1 MKKVFQT
8 KLKSIT
14 KVLTLVIIASLAT
27 FTGCKS
33 YDEDIT
39 TLTNDVTSIKTQL
52 ASLDTYTKAQIDAK
66 ITTLNGEITT
76 LKASLATLTANGAT
90 DAELAALKTDI
101 ESRFVTK
108 AALDAYKTQVTT
120 DIAAAVAGLATK
132 VSVDAVSTEVV
143 KVQTALSALGVA
155 VDAKIVALKSEL
167 NTKDAEL
174 AAAIGLVQARVAT
187 LEGLVA
193 ANTTGVAANK
203 ALIVDLQAQLTALK
217 AGTYTKAE
225 IDAKLL
231 AIDAQIK
238 KLGTDLKLEF
248 EVLAVRQLS
257 GLMFVPTWVNDGFNA
272 VEVGYIL
279 DKATTPDEA
288 LFSQQD
294 VIFRFNPTT
303 ANLDGTTWKFIN
315 NSAIFNAPGI
325 TGAGDA
331 DTLFVAPELK
341 RNADGSGNFLLKVDK
356 WVDPVGG
363 KTNYF
368 ALQANKV
375 VDGKTTSVVSDY
387 VKVSTR
393 PYDAFI
399 SKTGTSFFHY
409 ITAKPA
415 KALFPATGIDNQIVA
430 DNSTILD
437 LDDVVLAT
445 ASSTSP
451 TALIEKKF
459 EDYGFVDYKWS
470 FSIADAF
477 EAVDGTNQNSFV
489 TLDADNKIKVNTG
502 SSVIDRTPLVKVT
515 LLTKSDKV
523 LAVGYIKLQIVAKL
537 IQPSLTNY
545 SLPAVTFGYAS
556 LFNDKT
562 AGVSAGDFEEVVLTW
577 AQMNKNVY
585 DKMGLTHN
593 QFQTLYGS
601 TNPTVTYSFTP
612 ATGSIAPAVGT
623 PAAPV
628 ATTLAA
634 FPLIAS
640 QHNPDV
646 DTYAMKIQVNPMAK
660 FGTYVVNYKYATA
673 DPKDPQAVITFTYTV
688 TKPDLDK
695 AIIPAYQFT
704 ADAAKYP
711 TVTTDAEHTVFTQ
724 GIRTAGPPASYAMEL
739 NLGEGFGFGSAALKA
754 AFGVDADKIDPAKQ
768 EFIVTDNY
776 VKAGVASYVFSQAV
790 PTQTSIPALL
800 GTSNSTGV
808 KIGMNSANPLDD
820 DYRAYPVNF
829 KTTYPNGEVDNFDY
843 TVIFKNPLTIEL
855 ESTADFD
862 LLDVVTG
869 AKDEINL
876 SKNYVVKMLGEV
888 IFNKTGV
895 TAKAADYGIIAPT
908 MTYTVPNVTPAFAYA
923 YSFATPVATWENAGT
938 KLTSKQKVSDAKF
951 VFGTSFA
958 SISRK
963 DVVNV
968 NPDLSQGI
976 KRK

>member
-1 MKKVFQT
+1 
-8 KLKSIT
+8 
-14 KVLTLVIIASLAT
+14 
-27 FTGCKS
+27 
-33 YDEDIT
+33 
-39 TLTNDVTSIKTQL
+39 
-52 ASLDTYTKAQIDAK
+52 
-66 ITTLNGEITT
+66 LNGEITA
-76 LKASLATLTANGAT
+76 LKNSVAT

-101 ESRFVTK
+101 ESRFVTVN
-108 AALDAYKTQVTT
+108 ALTAYKTQVST

-132 VSVDAVSTEVV
+132 ASVDVVSAEVV

-155 VDAKIVALKSEL
+155 VDAKILALKSEL

-174 AAAIGLVQARVAT
+174 AAAIGLVEARVAT

-193 ANTTGVAANK
+193 ANTTGVADNK
-203 ALIVDLQAQLTALK
+203 AAILSLQTELTALK
-217 AGTYTKAE
+217 NGTYTKAE
-225 IDAKLL
+225 IDTKLA
-231 AIDAQIK
+231 AIDADLK

-248 EVLAVRQLS
+248 EVLATRQLS
-257 GLMFVPTWVNDGFNA
+257 GLLFVPVWINDGFNA
-272 VEVGYIL
+272 VEVGYIQ
-279 DKATTPDEA
+279 DIVVAPAVSVKA
-288 LFSQQD
+288 LFTQQNL
-294 VIFRFNPTT
+294 VYRFNPTT
-303 ANLDGTTWKFIN
+303 ADLNGTTWSFIN
-315 NSAIFNAPGI
+315 NSAAFNAPG
-325 TGAGDA
+325 ASAAPGDNNPLSP
-331 DTLFVAPELK
+331 LFAAPALT
-341 RNADGSGNFLLKVDK
+341 NNGDGSGNFTLKVGT
-356 WVDPVGG
+356 WSEPAAG

-375 VDGKTTSVVSDY
+375 VDGKTSSVVSDY
-387 VKVSTR
+387 VKVATR

-399 SKTGTSFFHY
+399 SKTGTAFTHY

-415 KALFPATGIDNQIVA
+415 KALFPATGVDYQIVS
-430 DNSTILD
+430 DNSSILD

-477 EAVDGTNQNSFV
+477 EAIDGTNQNSFI
-489 TLDADNKIKVNTG
+489 TLDADNKVKVNTG

-556 LFNDKT
+556 LFNDAA
-562 AGVSAGDFEEVVLTW
+562 AGVSVGDYKEVVLTW
-577 AQMNKNVY
+577 PEMNTNVY

-593 QFQTLYGS
+593 QFQTLYG
-601 TNPTVTYSFTP
+601 TIAPTVSYSFTP
-612 ATGSIAPAVGT
+612 GAGSIAPAVGT
-623 PAAPV
+623 PTAPV

-673 DPKDPQAVITFTYTV
+673 DPKDPQVVITFTYTV
-688 TKPDLDK
+688 TKPVLDK

-711 TVTTDAEHTVFTQ
+711 TVTTDAAHTVFTQ
-724 GIRTAGPPASYAMEL
+724 GIKTAGPPTSYAMEL
-739 NLGEGFGFGSAALKA
+739 NLGEGFGFGSAALQA
-754 AFGVDADKIDPAKQ
+754 AFGVAPGKIDPATQ

-776 VKAGVASYVFSQAV
+776 VKAATASYVFTQAA
-790 PTQTSIPALL
+790 PSQTSIPALL
-800 GTSNSTGV
+800 GTSNATGV
-808 KIGMNSANPLDD
+808 KMGMNSANPLDV

-829 KTTYPNGEVDNFDY
+829 KTTYPNSEVDNFNY

-862 LLDVVTG
+862 LLDIVTG
-869 AKDEINL
+869 SKDQIDL

-888 IFNKTGV
+888 IFNKTGI
-895 TAKAADYGIIAPT
+895 TAKAADYGITAPT
-908 MTYTVPNVTPAFAYA
+908 MTYTVPNITPAFAYA
-923 YSFATPVATWENAGT
+923 YSFATPIATWENAGT

-958 SISRK
+958 SISRT
-963 DVVNV
+963 DVINV
-968 NPDLSQGI
+968 NPDLSLGA